1 MICDTGSLLLLVP
14 RPTYRGRP
22 VQKACPSYNFLSS
35 YNLPTPPECVL
46 RHPKIEHLH
55 LPTSLRP
62 STPPVVSSRTRAP
75 LPPEGNYSRCET
87 LESIKVSIWA
97 TEVWRRRGS
106 SWLGGFRG
114 WTLNLG
120 SFFLFIPVTPVIF
133 TWINL
138 EGSICLQV
146 QLHFLEIIWKSSGRY
161 FDFIFFIRYS
171 LSVGHAWPL
180 VRMTLRG

>member
-1 MICDTGSLLLLVP
+1 MKYIWLFLTIKLVHTSMLIIIFWSLRVVEMKRRKIIDGLGTRFNMNVTMTYDIWYMICDTGSLLLLVP

-55 LPTSLRP
+55 LPTSLRL

-75 LPPEGNYSRCET
+75 LPPEGSYSRCET

-106 SWLGGFRG
+106 S
-114 WTLNLG
+114 
-120 SFFLFIPVTPVIF
+120 
-133 TWINL
+133 
-138 EGSICLQV
+138 
-146 QLHFLEIIWKSSGRY
+146 
-161 FDFIFFIRYS
+161 
-171 LSVGHAWPL
+171 
-180 VRMTLRG
+180 